1 MRFADLSV
9 IVPTYNREHYLE
21 RALRSVMAQTVLP
34 KEVIVIDDGSADRTR
49 HLVDR
54 LRESSAA
61 EIRYFSQPNSGP
73 AAARNR
79 GIERS
84 SYGVVAFLDSDDH
97 WHKSKIEV
105 QFEKLA
111 SNDQCRISHT
121 REKWLRRGNHLNQKA
136 VHKPAGGIIFPSC
149 LRLCCVGMSTVMLEK
164 SLCADHGL
172 FDETLRCC
180 EDYDYW
186 LRVSAA
192 EPFLL
197 INEPLTVKEG
207 GRADQVSVRYR
218 VGMDRYRIYALL
230 KLLVTAQLSAAQDR
244 QARDML
250 VKKCEIY
257 GNGCTKHGKVAEGK
271 KILELAKAAESKLT
285 DEHLDTIRELVRP
298 VPLPEKNIY

>member
-9 IVPTYNREHYLE
+9 IVPTYNREHFLA
-21 RALRSVMAQTVLP
+21 RALHSVLRQTVLP
-34 KEVIVIDDGSADRTR
+34 REIIVVDDGSTDRTR
-49 HLVDR
+49 YLVDR
-54 LRESSAA
+54 LRKSSAA
-61 EIRYFSQPNSGP
+61 EIRYFSQSNSGP

-79 GIERS
+79 GVERS
-84 SYGVVAFLDSDDH
+84 SFGVVAFLDSDDH
-97 WHKSKIEV
+97 WHKRKIEV
-105 QFEKLA
+105 QFQNLA
-111 SNDQCRISHT
+111 DHDQIRISHT
-121 REKWLRRGNHLNQKA
+121 REKWLRRGEHLNQKA
-136 VHKPAGGIIFPSC
+136 IHQPAGGTIFPSC

-164 SLCADHGL
+164 SLIADHGQ

-230 KLLVTAQLSAAQDR
+230 KLLVRGQLSAAQDR

-250 VKKCEIY
+250 VEKCEIY
-257 GNGCTKHGKVAEGK
+257 GNGCTKHGKVTEGK
-271 KILELAKAAESKLT
+271 KIMELAKAAENRLT
-285 DEHLDTIRELVRP
+285 DEHLETIRELVRP

>member
-9 IVPTYNREHYLE
+9 IIPTYNREHLLE

-34 KEVIVIDDGSADRTR
+34 SEIIVVDDGSADRTGY
-49 HLVDR
+49 LVDR
-54 LRESSAA
+54 LRKSSDA
-61 EIRYFSQPNSGP
+61 EIRYISQSNSGP

-84 SYGVVAFLDSDDH
+84 SSGVVAFLDSDDH
-97 WHKSKIEV
+97 WHKRKIEV
-105 QFEKLA
+105 QFQNLTN
-111 SNDQCRISHT
+111 NDHYRISHT
-121 REKWLRRGNHLNQKA
+121 REKWLRRGRHLNQKA
-136 VHKPAGGIIFPSC
+136 IHKPAGGIIFSSC
-149 LRLCCVGMSTVMLEK
+149 LKLCCVGMSTVMFDK
-164 SLCADHGL
+164 SLCLDHGL

-197 INEPLTVKEG
+197 IHEPLTVKEG

-230 KLLVTAQLSAAQDR
+230 KLLVTAQLSLEQAR
-244 QARDML
+244 QARGML
-250 VKKCEIY
+250 VTKCEIY
-257 GNGCTKHGKVAEGK
+257 GNGCIKHGKITEGK
-271 KILELAKAAESKLT
+271 KILEVAKAAESTLT
-285 DEHLDTIRELVRP
+285 DEHLETIRELVRP

>member
-9 IVPTYNREHYLE
+9 IVPTYNRELMLE
-21 RALRSVMAQTVLP
+21 RALRSVLAQTVLP
-34 KEVIVIDDGSADRTR
+34 REIIVIDDGSADRTR
-49 HLVDR
+49 CLVDR
-54 LRESSAA
+54 LRGGSGA
-61 EIRYFSQPNSGP
+61 EIRYLYQSNSGP

-79 GIERS
+79 GIELS
-84 SYGVVAFLDSDDH
+84 SSAVVAFLDSDDH
-97 WHKSKIEV
+97 WHKRKIEV
-105 QFEKLA
+105 QFQKLIT
-111 SNDQCRISHT
+111 NDQYRISHT
-121 REKWLRRGNHLNQKA
+121 GERWLRRGKHLNQKA
-136 VHKPAGGIIFPSC
+136 IHKPAGGIIFNSC
-149 LRLCCVGMSTVMLEK
+149 LKLCCVGMSTVMLEK
-164 SLCADHGL
+164 SLCVDHGL

-197 INEPLTVKEG
+197 INEPLTIKEG

-230 KLLVTAQLSAAQDR
+230 KLLVKEQLSALQDR

-250 VKKCEIY
+250 VEKCRIY
-257 GNGCTKHGKVAEGK
+257 GKGCNKHGKITEGN

-298 VPLPEKNIY
+298 VPLPEKNIH

>member
-1 MRFADLSV
+1 MRFAELSV
-9 IVPTYNREHYLE
+9 IVPTHNREHLLE

-34 KEVIVIDDGSADRTR
+34 KEIIVVDDGSTDRTR
-49 HLVDR
+49 YLVDR
-54 LRESSAA
+54 LRESSEA
-61 EIRYFSQPNSGP
+61 EIRYFGQSNSGP

-84 SYGVVAFLDSDDH
+84 SFDVVAFLDSDDH
-97 WHKSKIEV
+97 WHKRKIEV
-105 QFEKLA
+105 QFQSLA
-111 SNDQCRISHT
+111 NNDQYRISHT
-121 REKWLRRGNHLNQKA
+121 REKWLRRGKHLNQKA
-136 VHKPAGGIIFPSC
+136 IHKPAGGIIFSSC
-149 LRLCCVGMSTVMLEK
+149 LRLCCVGMSTVMFEK
-164 SLCADHGL
+164 TLGVDHGL

-186 LRVSAA
+186 LRISAA

-230 KLLVTAQLSAAQDR
+230 KLLVKVQLSVAQAR

-250 VKKCEIY
+250 ITKCEVY
-257 GNGCTKHGKVAEGK
+257 GNGCTKHGKISEGM
-271 KILELAKAAESKLT
+271 KILALAKAAESNLT
-285 DEHLDTIRELVRP
+285 DEHLETIRELVRS
-298 VPLPEKNIY
+298 VPLPEKNLY